1 MSSDVR
7 ELKKAAA
14 LRAVGY
20 VRDGMRVG
28 LGTGST
34 AEYAVRELGARVAQ
48 GLQIIGVPTS
58 EKTAVLARQLGIPLA
73 TLEECPE
80 LDLTID
86 GADEVDPRTL
96 DVIKGLGGALLR
108 EKIVALASKLEV
120 LVVDESKIVERLGER
135 TPVPVEVVQ
144 FGWTQTHSALAALG
158 CDPQRRI
165 TGRGEPY
172 ITDSGNYLLDCRFPG
187 VDDPADLATRIKSI
201 TGVVEHGLFVG
212 IAGRVVVAG
221 ESGVQ
226 VIEKGA

>member
-1 MSSDVR
+1 VSSDVQ

-14 LRAVGY
+14 IRAVDY

-34 AEYAVRELGARVAQ
+34 AEYALGELGARVAQ

-58 EKTAVLARQLGIPLA
+58 ERTAALARQLGIPLT

-86 GADEVDPRTL
+86 GADEVDPLTL

-108 EKIVALASKLEV
+108 EKIVALASKIEV
-120 LVVDESKIVERLGER
+120 LVVDESKVVQRLGEH

-158 CDPQRRI
+158 CDPQRRV
-165 TGRGEPY
+165 TGQGQPY
-172 ITDSGNYLLDCRFPG
+172 VTDSGNYLLDCRFPG
-187 VDDPADLATRIKSI
+187 IDNPGGLAARIKRI

-212 IAGRVVVAG
+212 IACRVVVAG
-221 ESGVQ
+221 EGGVQ
-226 VIEKGA
+226 IIEKGA